1 MKISAQASQLVRS
14 PLFEVAGGKV
24 ATRRTQKLEL
34 SHSELLR
41 MRVGKGRRLT

>member
-1 MKISAQASQLVRS
+1 MKNSAQASQLARS
-14 PLFEVAGGKV
+14 PLFEVVDGKV
-24 ATRRTQKLEL
+24 ATRRTQEREL